1 MQGRCAVETQ
11 RHARRDIEYEAK
23 SVNGEHSDH
32 EAAHK
37 EREPAE
43 ELRAG
48 SLTTPAAGK
57 GCTCFCGAR

>member
-1 MQGRCAVETQ
+1 
-11 RHARRDIEYEAK
+11 
-23 SVNGEHSDH
+23 VNGEHSDH